1 MFKNKS
7 DISNST
13 YIKKDIKIE
22 KLNIG
27 LISQRTDQTPRGAVE
42 IDYISECKNII
53 QKLKII

>member
-1 MFKNKS
+1 MLKNKL

-13 YIKKDIKIE
+13 FIKKDIKIE

-27 LISQRTDQTPRGAVE
+27 IITQKTDQTPRGAVE

-53 QKLKII
+53 QNLKNN